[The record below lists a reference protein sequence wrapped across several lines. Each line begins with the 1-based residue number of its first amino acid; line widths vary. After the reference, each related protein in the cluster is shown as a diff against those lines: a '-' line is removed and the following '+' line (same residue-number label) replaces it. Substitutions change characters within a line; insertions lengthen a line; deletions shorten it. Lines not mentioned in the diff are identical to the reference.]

1 MIGLGGGVFPS
12 LPIFYMGVVKVWYEA
27 VALDGLGDLWPFLDG
42 CMTLF
47 NETFWAMSDVSVL
60 RFFLAAILF
69 AVIFAATLALV
80 RTSRSLGK

>member
-1 MIGLGGGVFPS
+1 M
-12 LPIFYMGVVKVWYEA
+12 WYEA
-27 VALDGLGDLWPFLDG
+27 VALDGLDNLSLFLDG

-47 NETFWAMSDVSVL
+47 NETFWAMADVSVL
-60 RFFLAAILF
+60 RFFLAVILF